1 MYDCSYCK
9 VMVFMMLVAAIASG
23 VTGTLCTRASQ
34 GLRRWGYAL
43 GAVSAYGIATVL
55 LAQLVLHLPMGVVYA
70 VWTGSAAV
78 ILLAIDTWVYEVST
92 TWFQRAGMLVTLLG
106 VALLGT
112 ALS

>member
-1 MYDCSYCK
+1 MALL
-9 VMVFMMLVAAIASG
+9 MLAAAIASG

-34 GLRRWGYAL
+34 GLRRWGYTL
-43 GAVSAYGIATVL
+43 GAVGAYGIATVL

-78 ILLAIDTWVYEVST
+78 ILLAIDTWAYKVST
-92 TWFQRAGMLVTLLG
+92 TWFQRAGMLVTLIG